1 MNLEQLNF
9 HHLFYFWR
17 VAKIGHLTRAAQ
29 ELHTSQSSVS
39 AQIRQLEDR
48 LGDGLFVREGR
59 RLVLTD
65 TGQLVLSYA
74 ENIFGLGQEMLGRLQ
89 GRSEGVTWL
98 RVGSVATMSRNYQEN
113 WIRPLLLDP
122 SMVLTLE
129 SGLLD
134 GLLARLVQHQLD
146 VVLAN
151 ETVPVD
157 PDRTLHCRFL
167 GSQSISLVGPADKW
181 KAQSLRVPED
191 LDGVDIALPGP
202 RHALRAQFDALCVAA
217 GVTPRL
223 RAEVD
228 DMAML
233 RLIARDSGWLTV
245 LPEVV
250 VQDELRSGNLIR
262 VGQAPQLQERFYAI
276 TTPHRHRTE
285 VLERMLSFTPADAEA
300 STGEIQAAS

>member
-1 MNLEQLNF
+1 MNDLWQLNF

-17 VAKIGHLTRAAQ
+17 VAKTGHLTRAAQ
-29 ELHTSQSSVS
+29 DLHISQSALS

-48 LGDGLFVREGR
+48 LGEVLFEREGR

-89 GRSEGVTWL
+89 GSSEGMIRL

-113 WIRPLLLDP
+113 WIKPLLADP
-122 SMVLTLE
+122 SVVLTLE
-129 SGLLD
+129 SGLLE
-134 GLLARLVQHQLD
+134 GLLERLVQHQLD

-151 ETVPVD
+151 EAVPAGM
-157 PDRTLHCRFL
+157 DRPLHCRFL
-167 GSQSISLVGPADKW
+167 GSQAISLVGPASVW
-181 KAQSLRVPED
+181 KGQTLRIPED

-202 RHALRAQFDALCVAA
+202 RHALRAQFDALCLSAEVK
-217 GVTPRL
+217 PRL
-223 RAEVD
+223 RVEVD

-250 VQDELRSGNLIR
+250 VQDELWTGSLVTVGRSN
-262 VGQAPQLQERFYAI
+262 QLQEHFYAI
-276 TTPHRHRTE
+276 TTSHRHRIE
-285 VLERMLSFTPADAEA
+285 RLERLLADSPVVSGTA
-300 STGEIQAAS
+300 GM